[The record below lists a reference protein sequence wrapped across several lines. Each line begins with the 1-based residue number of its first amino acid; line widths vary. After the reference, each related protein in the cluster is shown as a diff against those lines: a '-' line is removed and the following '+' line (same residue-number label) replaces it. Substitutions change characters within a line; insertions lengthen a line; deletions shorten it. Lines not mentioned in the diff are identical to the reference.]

1 MSAPSRR
8 RNPTITRG
16 RKSDRKKRKMEKRSL
31 APVQQSGGLEELRQK
46 SNEDRK
52 KLILGDASNVDKSIL
67 SEPST
72 VFFEKTERIR
82 SKKKSASGSVI
93 LLEEPRFQTG
103 VSASKVK
110 QERMIVID
118 GDQSSVFHELA
129 GQFNRQK
136 KNLKQE
142 QRESQPE
149 VLERARKLEEQN
161 KKIAA
166 AEREKKR
173 LAKQK
178 EELEAARLIA
188 VEKEKAESERLA
200 KIELRRQ
207 EEAAR
212 ALAIQ
217 QQKLETERLAKLEL
231 ERLEQVSRTLAIQQQ
246 KLETERLAKRQ
257 AQLQQEQDR
266 LEAIEEQKLESERL
280 SKIESERQLEPEQ
293 LQMANP
299 EMPKAKKE
307 FVSKPKGGFWR
318 SLLAM
323 LKGLFKS
330 KSLEKG
336 PSDQKEIAVDTH
348 QDSESVVLTELSIIQ
363 DESTSKEVHQQ
374 PVVEPQQESPA
385 PGLQVQEPKTEPLE
399 EVAEV
404 AEKVVEQV
412 HEPKEELWEEVAE
425 VAEIV
430 EIAENVVEQVT
441 EVIQEEVPFL
451 EDSNELVEPEQEPP
465 EPEVGVEELELEP
478 LEEVIVED
486 ITKGILPEAEQA
498 DFVPKE
504 SIDSAGVPEQ
514 EPLEPQVQIE
524 APIIKPFE
532 EEVLEKVVEDVLDDG
547 IPDVAEEGS
556 GAEDSTEV
564 GIGTEQ
570 DDPIIQDSVA
580 SGEEPSELEAPSE
593 ALEIEPLE
601 EVVVE
606 DVIELGL
613 IESEEELPEPQTDEV
628 VLSLLRITLRK
639 EPQPLA
645 FIKRILLEKHGL
657 SQKDVKILVEHV
669 ASPFSIC
676 KTMNHD
682 IFQKFISS
690 FGDDHSSFSGVEQW
704 TKVIELIGPDAL
716 SERQQVEIYDLFMGQ
731 QKKSEQ
737 RAKTVAMLYH
747 FLPEKFERWWQKEMI
762 PTFVQ
767 KKYSTDHKFF
777 QNRTFSRE
785 AVEEA
790 RMLLC
795 AFAIE
800 KPSRVADEYTYAKHK
815 AGRIHEDQ
823 TEQWLKKGGGN
834 IHYITEDQIR
844 GRGGQKY
851 GNKYVNAKI
860 TPDLLLRD
868 PIQLSPEG
876 QHIHWIDAKKH
887 FVDPSLSPEPF
898 IEQFCRQIETYV
910 QAYGPG
916 LVVWGKNFSEEWNEA
931 TEGVVQH
938 IKI

>member
-404 AEKVVEQV
+404 AEV
-412 HEPKEELWEEVAE
+412 
-425 VAEIV
+425 V

-580 SGEEPSELEAPSE
+580 SGEELSEFEAPSE

-682 IFQKFISS
+682 FFQKFISS

>member
-1 MSAPSRR
+1 
-8 RNPTITRG
+8 
-16 RKSDRKKRKMEKRSL
+16 MEKRSK
-31 APVQQSGGLEELRQK
+31 VSEQQPGGLEEFRQK
-46 SNEDRK
+46 ADEDRK
-52 KLILGDASNVDKSIL
+52 KLILDDASNADKSIL
-67 SEPST
+67 SEPSAI
-72 VFFEKTERIR
+72 FFEKTERIR
-82 SKKKSASGSVI
+82 SKKKSASGGVI

-103 VSASKVK
+103 VSVSEVK

-118 GDQSSVFHELA
+118 GNKSSIFHELA
-129 GQFNRQK
+129 GQFKRQK

-173 LAKQK
+173 LAKEK
-178 EELEAARLIA
+178 EDAEAARLIA
-188 VEKEKAESERLA
+188 VEKEKLESERLA

-207 EEAAR
+207 EEASR
-212 ALAIQ
+212 ALAMQ
-217 QQKLETERLAKLEL
+217 QQKLESERLAKLEL

-246 KLETERLAKRQ
+246 KLESERLAKQQ
-257 AQLQQEQDR
+257 AQRQQEQDR
-266 LEAIEEQKLESERL
+266 LEAIQEQKLESERL
-280 SKIESERQLEPEQ
+280 SKIESKSQLEREQ
-293 LQMANP
+293 VQMAS
-299 EMPKAKKE
+299 PKTPKTEKE

-336 PSDQKEIAVDTH
+336 PTAQNEIAANSTKDN
-348 QDSESVVLTELSIIQ
+348 ESIVRTGLSIIQ
-363 DESTSKEVHQQ
+363 DEGTSKEMPQKPAVEVQQ
-374 PVVEPQQESPA
+374 EFPTPKLQDQESKIEPLEEVVEDVVEH
-385 PGLQVQEPKTEPLE
+385 VQEGKTEPLE
-399 EVAEV
+399 EVVEDAVEQVIEV
-404 AEKVVEQV
+404 AEQ
-412 HEPKEELWEEVAE
+412 
-425 VAEIV
+425 
-430 EIAENVVEQVT
+430 
-441 EVIQEEVPFL
+441 EVPVL
-451 EDSNELVEPEQEPP
+451 EDSTEHVESEQEPSG
-465 EPEVGVEELELEP
+465 PEVGVEEFEIEPLEEVLVEDVTRGELPESGQADSLLKGSIDSSGEPEKEPLEPQVRVEESIIEPLEEDVLEEFVEDVLDDDIPDVDEQGSIVEGSIEVGIETEQDGLTLQDSVVQEEELTELEAPSGALELEP
-478 LEEVIVED
+478 LEEVVED
-486 ITKGILPEAEQA
+486 GIEQ
-498 DFVPKE
+498 
-504 SIDSAGVPEQ
+504 
-514 EPLEPQVQIE
+514 
-524 APIIKPFE
+524 
-532 EEVLEKVVEDVLDDG
+532 G
-547 IPDVAEEGS
+547 I
-556 GAEDSTEV
+556 
-564 GIGTEQ
+564 
-570 DDPIIQDSVA
+570 
-580 SGEEPSELEAPSE
+580 
-593 ALEIEPLE
+593 
-601 EVVVE
+601 
-606 DVIELGL
+606 
-613 IESEEELPEPQTDEV
+613 IESEEELSEHQTDEV
-628 VLSLLRITLRK
+628 VLGILRVTLRK

-645 FIKRILLEKHGL
+645 FIKQNLSEKHEL
-657 SQKDVKILVEHV
+657 SQKDVKILVEQV

-682 IFQKFISS
+682 IFQKFIIS
-690 FGDDHSSFSGVEQW
+690 FGDDHSSFSGVEHW

-737 RAKTVAMLYH
+737 RAKTVALLYH
-747 FLPEKFERWWQKEMI
+747 FLPEKFEGWWQKEMI
-762 PTFVQ
+762 PPFVQ
-767 KKYSTDHKFF
+767 EKYSTDHKFF

-800 KPSRVADEYTYAKHK
+800 KPNRVADEYTYAKHK
-815 AGRIHEDQ
+815 AGRIHENQ
-823 TEQWLKKGGGN
+823 TEQWLKKGGSSVQ
-834 IHYITEDQIR
+834 YITENQIR

-860 TPDLLLRD
+860 TPDILLRE

-887 FVDPSLSPEPF
+887 FVDPGLSPEPF
-898 IEQFCRQIETYV
+898 IEQFCHQIETYV
-910 QAYGPG
+910 RAYGPG

>member
-1 MSAPSRR
+1 
-8 RNPTITRG
+8 
-16 RKSDRKKRKMEKRSL
+16 MEKRSK
-31 APVQQSGGLEELRQK
+31 VSEQQPGGLEEFRQK
-46 SNEDRK
+46 ADEDRK
-52 KLILGDASNVDKSIL
+52 KLILDDASNADKSIL
-67 SEPST
+67 SEPSA

-82 SKKKSASGSVI
+82 SKKKTASGGVI

-103 VSASKVK
+103 ISVSKVK

-118 GDQSSVFHELA
+118 GKKSSVFHELA
-129 GQFNRQK
+129 GQFKRQK

-173 LAKQK
+173 RAKEK
-178 EELEAARLIA
+178 EDAEAARLIA
-188 VEKEKAESERLA
+188 VEKEKLESERLA

-207 EEAAR
+207 EEASR

-217 QQKLETERLAKLEL
+217 QQKLESERLAKLEL
-231 ERLEQVSRTLAIQQQ
+231 ERLEQVSRALAIQKQ
-246 KLETERLAKRQ
+246 KLESERLAKRQ
-257 AQLQQEQDR
+257 AQRQQEQDR
-266 LEAIEEQKLESERL
+266 LEALQKQKLESERL
-280 SKIESERQLEPEQ
+280 SKIELERRLEREQ
-293 LQMANP
+293 LQMADP
-299 EMPKAKKE
+299 MMPKAEEE

-330 KSLEKG
+330 KSMEKG
-336 PSDQKEIAVDTH
+336 PTAQNEIALN
-348 QDSESVVLTELSIIQ
+348 SSQ
-363 DESTSKEVHQQ
+363 DEGTSKEA
-374 PVVEPQQESPA
+374 PTKTAVEVQQESPT
-385 PGLQVQEPKTEPLE
+385 PKLQDQEPKTEPLE
-399 EVAEV
+399 ELVGDA
-404 AEKVVEQV
+404 VEQG
-412 HEPKEELWEEVAE
+412 
-425 VAEIV
+425 I
-430 EIAENVVEQVT
+430 
-441 EVIQEEVPFL
+441 EVIEQEVPVL
-451 EDSNELVEPEQEPP
+451 EDSTELVESEQEPSKP
-465 EPEVGVEELELEP
+465 ELGVEEFEIEP
-478 LEEVIVED
+478 LEEVVED
-486 ITKGILPEAEQA
+486 AVEQ
-498 DFVPKE
+498 VQE
-504 SIDSAGVPEQ
+504 SKI
-514 EPLEPQVQIE
+514 EPLEPQVRVE
-524 APIIKPFE
+524 EPIIEPLE
-532 EEVLEKVVEDVLDDG
+532 EEVLDEFVEDALDDDL
-547 IPDVAEEGS
+547 PEVEQEGPS
-556 GAEDSTEV
+556 AEDSIEV
-564 GIGTEQ
+564 VIETEQ
-570 DDPIIQDSVA
+570 DDPTLQDSVERI
-580 SGEEPSELEAPSE
+580 EELAELESSSE
-593 ALEIEPLE
+593 ALEIEPLDE
-601 EVVVE
+601 
-606 DVIELGL
+606 VIEDGIEQGI
-613 IESEEELPEPQTDEV
+613 IESEEELSVPQTDEV
-628 VLSLLRITLRK
+628 VLGILRVTLRK

-645 FIKRILLEKHGL
+645 FIKRILSEKHDL
-657 SQKDVKILVEHV
+657 SQKDVKILVEQV

-682 IFQKFISS
+682 FFQKFIIS
-690 FGDDHSSFSGVEQW
+690 FDDDHSSFSGVEQW
-704 TKVIELIGPDAL
+704 TQVIELIGPDAL

-737 RAKTVAMLYH
+737 RAKTVALLYH
-747 FLPEKFERWWQKEMI
+747 FLPEKFERWWEKEMI
-762 PTFVQ
+762 PHFVQ
-767 KKYSTDHKFF
+767 EKYGTDHKFF
-777 QNRTFSRE
+777 ENRTFSRE

-823 TEQWLKKGGGN
+823 TEQWLKRGGSN
-834 IHYITEDQIR
+834 VQYITEDQIR
-844 GRGGQKY
+844 GRGGQTY

-887 FVDPSLSPEPF
+887 FVDPGLSPEPF
-898 IEQFCRQIETYV
+898 IEQFCHQIETYV
-910 QAYGPG
+910 RAYGPG

>member
-1 MSAPSRR
+1 
-8 RNPTITRG
+8 
-16 RKSDRKKRKMEKRSL
+16 MEKRSK
-31 APVQQSGGLEELRQK
+31 VSEQQPGGLEEFRQK
-46 SNEDRK
+46 ADEDRK
-52 KLILGDASNVDKSIL
+52 KLILDDASNADKSIL
-67 SEPST
+67 SEPSA

-82 SKKKSASGSVI
+82 SKKKTTSGGVI
-93 LLEEPRFQTG
+93 LLEKPRFQTG
-103 VSASKVK
+103 VSVSKVK

-118 GDQSSVFHELA
+118 GKKSSVFHELA
-129 GQFNRQK
+129 GQFKRQK

-173 LAKQK
+173 LAKEK
-178 EELEAARLIA
+178 EDAEAARLIA
-188 VEKEKAESERLA
+188 VEKEKLESERLA

-207 EEAAR
+207 EEASR

-217 QQKLETERLAKLEL
+217 QQKLESERLAKLEL
-231 ERLEQVSRTLAIQQQ
+231 ERLEQVSRALAIQKQ
-246 KLETERLAKRQ
+246 KLESERLAKRQ
-257 AQLQQEQDR
+257 AQRQQEQDR
-266 LEAIEEQKLESERL
+266 LEALQEQKLESERL
-280 SKIESERQLEPEQ
+280 SKIESERRLEREQ
-293 LQMANP
+293 LQMADP
-299 EMPKAKKE
+299 MVPKAEEE

-330 KSLEKG
+330 KSMEKG
-336 PSDQKEIAVDTH
+336 PTAQNEIALN
-348 QDSESVVLTELSIIQ
+348 SSQ
-363 DESTSKEVHQQ
+363 DEGTSKEASTKTA
-374 PVVEPQQESPA
+374 VEVQQESPTPKLQDQEPKTEPLEEVVEA
-385 PGLQVQEPKTEPLE
+385 VEVVVEHVQEPKTEPLEEVVEVVEDAVEQVQEPKTEPLE
-399 EVAEV
+399 ELVGDA
-404 AEKVVEQV
+404 VEQG
-412 HEPKEELWEEVAE
+412 
-425 VAEIV
+425 I
-430 EIAENVVEQVT
+430 
-441 EVIQEEVPFL
+441 EVIEQEVPVL
-451 EDSNELVEPEQEPP
+451 EDSTELVESEQEPP
-465 EPEVGVEELELEP
+465 KPELGVEEFEMEP
-478 LEEVIVED
+478 LEEVVED
-486 ITKGILPEAEQA
+486 AVEQ
-498 DFVPKE
+498 VQE
-504 SIDSAGVPEQ
+504 SKI
-514 EPLEPQVQIE
+514 EPLEPQVRVE
-524 APIIKPFE
+524 EPIIEPLE
-532 EEVLEKVVEDVLDDG
+532 EEVLEEFVEDVSDDDL
-547 IPDVAEEGS
+547 PEVEQEGPS
-556 GAEDSTEV
+556 AEDSIEV
-564 GIGTEQ
+564 VIETEQ
-570 DDPIIQDSVA
+570 DDPTLQDSVERV
-580 SGEEPSELEAPSE
+580 EELAELESSSE
-593 ALEIEPLE
+593 ALEIRPLDE
-601 EVVVE
+601 
-606 DVIELGL
+606 VIEDGIEQGI
-613 IESEEELPEPQTDEV
+613 IESEEELSEPQTDEV
-628 VLSLLRITLRK
+628 VLGILRVTLRK

-645 FIKRILLEKHGL
+645 FIKRILSEKHDL
-657 SQKDVKILVEHV
+657 SQKDVKILVEQV

-682 IFQKFISS
+682 FFQKFIIS
-690 FGDDHSSFSGVEQW
+690 FDDDHSSFSGVEQW
-704 TKVIELIGPDAL
+704 TQVIELIGPDAL

-737 RAKTVAMLYH
+737 RAKTVALLYH

-762 PTFVQ
+762 PHFVQ
-767 KKYSTDHKFF
+767 EKYGTDHKFF
-777 QNRTFSRE
+777 ENRTFSRE

-823 TEQWLKKGGGN
+823 TEQWLKRGGSN
-834 IHYITEDQIR
+834 VQYITEDQIR
-844 GRGGQKY
+844 GRGGQTY

-887 FVDPSLSPEPF
+887 FVDPGLSPEPF
-898 IEQFCRQIETYV
+898 IEQFCHQIETYV
-910 QAYGPG
+910 RAYGPG